1 MGGEPLFVDLSKLN
15 DTIGVLAVEQE
26 CVRRNDCDRDCAKC
40 DLVLPD
46 TMILDAY
53 SYAIDVLQHIRDAAS
68 AVDPRPWTAY
78 YPENS

>member
-1 MGGEPLFVDLSKLN
+1 MNGEPLFVDLRKLN
-15 DTIGVLAVEQE
+15 DTIGVLAVEQA
-26 CVRRNDCDRDCAKC
+26 CVRRNDCDRDCAQC

-46 TMILDAY
+46 KMILDAY
-53 SYAIDVLQHIRDAAS
+53 SYAIDVLQHVRDAVS